1 MDCAFSAEG
10 WKMKIYEECK
20 KRFNYHDHEGA
31 LMLKEKRKRVSEER
45 DTTLLAEWD
54 TWEIVRSD
62 REDESVFIYYLV
74 HYYPVTN
81 VIERIT
87 AMTRSEILGL
97 NKMLEET
104 VEREGLL
111 HDSRIKA

>member
-1 MDCAFSAEG
+1 MDYVSFAER
-10 WKMKIYEECK
+10 WKVKNTK
-20 KRFNYHDHEGA
+20 VDNYHENQGA
-31 LMLKEKRKRVSEER
+31 ILLKEKRRKVSEER
-45 DTTLLAEWD
+45 NTILLAEWD
-54 TWEIVRSD
+54 NWEVVKSD
-62 REDESVFIYYLV
+62 REDESVYIYYLV